1 MVYQE
6 GSNYSTLNDLDG
18 CLKTSLPFKPE
29 SPLTMPHTILC
40 IRCQGTDYVQTSNS
54 KDINFELYLFS
65 IIAEGVP
72 GDGIIHSVCG
82 RCLSS
87 SSLSITCVWNL
98 HEARNHID
106 RSIYQDIQYT
116 DSEWFF

>member
-6 GSNYSTLNDLDG
+6 GSDYSTSNDMDG
-18 CLKTSLPFKPE
+18 CLKATLPFKPE
-29 SPLTMPHTILC
+29 SPLTMPRTILC

-54 KDINFELYLFS
+54 KDIKFELCLFS
-65 IIAEGVP
+65 IIVEGVP
-72 GDGIIHSVCG
+72 GDDIHSVCR

-87 SSLSITCVWNL
+87 LSMTCVWNL

-106 RSIYQDIQYT
+106 RSKYQDIQYT